1 MVADMQFNRVRW
13 YLKRAVARVKLSRS
27 MRQMHGSLLQHC
39 SRFCINLTTQN
50 DDFTVIRAWQTIVTQ
65 SIQARASDIHVEAL
79 EHKTVIRIRVDGVL
93 QTLQVPIAVEHERII
108 ARIKILA
115 RLDIAEQRI
124 PQDGRLS
131 VGLNYSRPDVDC
143 RVSILPTLHGEKAV
157 LRLLPPPSTAL
168 DLSLLGLHATQL
180 VHLEDAVA
188 QPDGL
193 ILVTGPTGSGKTRTL
208 YSCLSQLNTS
218 GRNVCT
224 IEDPIEIRLA
234 GINQIA
240 YHPKAGLDFN
250 SIIRALLR
258 QDPDVIMIGEI
269 RDAMTAELAMQAAQT
284 GHLVLSTLHTRGAI
298 ASIHRLRSLGIAS
311 DVLRV
316 CLRCISSQRLARQ
329 ICSACITVGSR
340 DDCTQCGGTGLFDRI
355 GIHEVL
361 PFTSTVANAF
371 EDQANVADL
380 TDQLQNS
387 GFQDMRSAGMAHVDN
402 HRITLAELNAQL
414 GSWH

>member
-1 MVADMQFNRVRW
+1 
-13 YLKRAVARVKLSRS
+13 
-27 MRQMHGSLLQHC
+27 
-39 SRFCINLTTQN
+39 LTTQN
-50 DDFTVIRAWQTIVTQ
+50 DDFTVIRAWQAIVIQ
-65 SIQARASDIHVEAL
+65 ALQARASDIHVEAL
-79 EHKTVIRIRVDGVL
+79 EHKTIVRIRVDGVL
-93 QTLQVPIAVEHERII
+93 QALQAPIAVEHERII

-131 VGLNYSRPDVDC
+131 VGLNYTRPDIDC

-157 LRLLPPPSTAL
+157 VRLLPAPSTSL
-168 DLSLLGLHATQL
+168 DLDLLGLHAQQL
-180 VHLEDAVA
+180 AHFANAIA

-208 YSCLSQLNTS
+208 YSCLNQLNTS

-234 GINQIA
+234 GVNQIA

-250 SIIRALLR
+250 GIIRALLR

-269 RDAMTAELAMQAAQT
+269 RDAVTAELAMQAAQT
-284 GHLVLSTLHTRGAI
+284 GHLVLSTLHTRGAL
-298 ASIHRLRSLGIAS
+298 ASIQRLRSLGIAS
-311 DVLRV
+311 DVLRA

-329 ICSACITVGSR
+329 ICSACHARESM
-340 DDCTQCGGTGLFDRI
+340 DNCLLCGGTGLFDRI

-361 PFTSTVANAF
+361 PFTSTIATAF
-371 EDQANVADL
+371 ESNV
-380 TDQLQNS
+380 NS
-387 GFQDMRSAGMAHVDN
+387 AELAHQVKSYGFQDMRSAGLVHVDN
-402 HRITLAELNAQL
+402 HRITLAELNTQL

>member
-1 MVADMQFNRVRW
+1 MPNAWSF
-13 YLKRAVARVKLSRS
+13 SS
-27 MRQMHGSLLQHC
+27 TLL
-39 SRFCINLTTQN
+39 RRCINLTPEI
-50 DDFTVIRAWQTIVTQ
+50 DDFTVIRVWQAIVTQ
-65 SIQARASDIHVEAL
+65 AIQARASDIHIEAL
-79 EHKTVIRIRVDGVL
+79 EHKTIIRIRVDGVL

-115 RLDIAEQRI
+115 RLDIAEQRT

-131 VGLNYSRPDVDC
+131 VGLNYTRPDIDC

-168 DLSLLGLHATQL
+168 DLSLLGLHAPQL
-180 VHLEDAVA
+180 AQFADAIA

-208 YSCLSQLNTS
+208 YSCLNQLNTS
-218 GRNVCT
+218 GRNVCS

-234 GINQIA
+234 GVNQIA

-250 SIIRALLR
+250 GIIRALLR

-269 RDAMTAELAMQAAQT
+269 RDAETAELAMQAAQT
-284 GHLVLSTLHTRGAI
+284 GHLVLSTLHTRGAL
-298 ASIHRLRSLGIAS
+298 ASIQRLRSLGIAS
-311 DVLRV
+311 DVLRA
-316 CLRCISSQRLARQ
+316 CLRCVSSQRLARQ
-329 ICSACITVGSR
+329 ICSECHCEDSR
-340 DDCTQCGGTGLFDRI
+340 DDCLMCGGTGLFDRI

-361 PFTSTVANAF
+361 PFTSTIANLF
-371 EDQANVADL
+371 ESTTTAADL
-380 TDQLQNS
+380 SDQIQHS
-387 GFQDMRSAGMAHVDN
+387 GFQDMRSAGMVHVDN
-402 HRITLAELNAQL
+402 RRITLTELNTQL

>member
-1 MVADMQFNRVRW
+1 
-13 YLKRAVARVKLSRS
+13 
-27 MRQMHGSLLQHC
+27 MHGLSLQHY
-39 SRFCINLTTQN
+39 SRYWFNLTTQN
-50 DDFTVIRAWQTIVTQ
+50 DDFTVIRVWQAIVTQ
-65 SIQARASDIHVEAL
+65 ALHARASDIHVEAL
-79 EHKTVIRIRVDGVL
+79 EHKTIIRIRVDGVL
-93 QTLQVPIAVEHERII
+93 QTLQAPIAVEHERII

-131 VGLNYSRPDVDC
+131 VGLNYTRPDIDC

-168 DLSLLGLHATQL
+168 DLDLLGLHAPQL
-180 VHLEDAVA
+180 AHFTDAIS

-208 YSCLSQLNTS
+208 YSCLNQLNTS

-234 GINQIA
+234 GVNQIA

-269 RDAMTAELAMQAAQT
+269 RDAVTAELAMQAAQT
-284 GHLVLSTLHTRGAI
+284 GHLVLSTLHTRGAL
-298 ASIHRLRSLGIAS
+298 ASFQRLRNLGIAS
-311 DVLRV
+311 DVLRA
-316 CLRCISSQRLARQ
+316 CLRCISSQRLARL
-329 ICSACITVGSR
+329 ICSACHAEGSK
-340 DDCTQCGGTGLFDRI
+340 DDCLLCGGTGLFDRI

-361 PFTSTVANAF
+361 PFTSTIANAF
-371 EDQANVADL
+371 EKNLTAADL
-380 TDQLQNS
+380 SYQVQKN
-387 GFQDMRSAGMAHVDN
+387 GFQDMRSAGMVHVAN
-402 HRITLAELNAQL
+402 QRITLAELNAQL

>member
-1 MVADMQFNRVRW
+1 
-13 YLKRAVARVKLSRS
+13 
-27 MRQMHGSLLQHC
+27 
-39 SRFCINLTTQN
+39 LTTQN
-50 DDFTVIRAWQTIVTQ
+50 DDFTVIRVWQAIITQ
-65 SIQARASDIHVEAL
+65 ALHARASDIHVEAL
-79 EHKTVIRIRVDGVL
+79 EHKTSIRIRVDGVL
-93 QTLQVPIAVEHERII
+93 QTLQVPIPVEHERII

-131 VGLNYSRPDVDC
+131 VGLNYTRPDIDC

-168 DLSLLGLHATQL
+168 DLDLLGLHAPQL
-180 VHLEDAVA
+180 AHLTDAIA

-208 YSCLSQLNTS
+208 YSCLNQLNTS

-269 RDAMTAELAMQAAQT
+269 RDAVTAELAMQAAQT
-284 GHLVLSTLHTRGAI
+284 GHLVLSTLHTRGAL
-298 ASIHRLRSLGIAS
+298 ASVQRLRNLGIAS
-311 DVLRV
+311 DVLRA
-316 CLRCISSQRLARQ
+316 CLRCISSQRLARL
-329 ICSACITVGSR
+329 ICYACHAEGTK
-340 DDCTQCGGTGLFDRI
+340 DDCLLCGGTGLFDRI

-361 PFTSTVANAF
+361 PFTSTIANAF
-371 EDQANVADL
+371 ENNLTAADL
-380 TDQLQNS
+380 SYHVQKN
-387 GFQDMRSAGMAHVDN
+387 GFQDMRSAGMVHVAN
-402 HRITLAELNAQL
+402 QRITLAELNTQL

>member
-1 MVADMQFNRVRW
+1 
-13 YLKRAVARVKLSRS
+13 
-27 MRQMHGSLLQHC
+27 
-39 SRFCINLTTQN
+39 LTTQN
-50 DDFTVIRAWQTIVTQ
+50 DDFTVIRVWQAIVTQ
-65 SIQARASDIHVEAL
+65 ALHARASDIHVEAL

-131 VGLNYSRPDVDC
+131 VGLNYTRPDIDC

-157 LRLLPPPSTAL
+157 LRLLPPPSTTL
-168 DLSLLGLHATQL
+168 DLNCLGLHAQQQT
-180 VHLEDAVA
+180 DFANAIA

-208 YSCLSQLNTS
+208 YSCLNQLNTS

-234 GINQIA
+234 GVNQIA

-269 RDAMTAELAMQAAQT
+269 RDAETAELAMQAAQT
-284 GHLVLSTLHTRGAI
+284 GHLVLSTLHTRGAL
-298 ASIHRLRSLGIAS
+298 ASIQRLRSLGIAT
-311 DVLRV
+311 DILRA

-329 ICSACITVGSR
+329 ICSACHSEGSI
-340 DDCTQCGGTGLFDRI
+340 DDCLLCGGTGLFDRI

-361 PFTSTVANAF
+361 PFTSAIANAF
-371 EDQANVADL
+371 ENTLTAADL
-380 TDQLQNS
+380 TYQVQRN
-387 GFQDMRSAGMAHVDN
+387 GFQDMRSAGMVHVDN
-402 HRITLAELNAQL
+402 HRITLAELNIQL
-414 GSWH
+414 GS